1 MLNNEKGDAN
11 MKNVGK
17 TDKLLRIVLGII
29 LLSLLFL
36 LEGDAKYFGLIGV
49 VPLFTG
55 LANYCPLYKLLGID
69 TNKKR

>member
-1 MLNNEKGDAN
+1 

-17 TDKLLRIVLGII
+17 ADKVIRIILGLI
-29 LLSLLFL
+29 LLSLLFF
-36 LEGDAKYFGLIGV
+36 LEGEAKYVGLIGV

-69 TNKKR
+69 TKKKR

>member
-1 MLNNEKGDAN
+1 

-17 TDKLLRIVLGII
+17 VDRYIRIIMGII
-29 LLSLLFL
+29 ILSFLFF
-36 LEGDAKYFGLIGV
+36 LEGDAKFFALFGV

-69 TNKKR
+69 TKKRGE

>member
-1 MLNNEKGDAN
+1 

-17 TDKLLRIVLGII
+17 VDRLIRIILGII
-29 LLSLLFL
+29 ILSLLFFL
-36 LEGDAKYFGLIGV
+36 KGDAKYFALIGV

-69 TNKKR
+69 TKKKR

>member
-1 MLNNEKGDAN
+1 

-17 TDKLLRIVLGII
+17 VDRYIRIILGII
-29 LLSLLFL
+29 ILSLLFF
-36 LEGDAKYFGLIGV
+36 LESDAKYFAIIGV

-69 TNKKR
+69 TKKRGE

>member
-1 MLNNEKGDAN
+1 

-17 TDKLLRIVLGII
+17 NDRLIRIIIGII
-29 LLSLLFL
+29 LLSLLFF
-36 LEGDAKYFGLIGV
+36 LEGNAKYVGLLGV

-69 TNKKR
+69 TRKKR